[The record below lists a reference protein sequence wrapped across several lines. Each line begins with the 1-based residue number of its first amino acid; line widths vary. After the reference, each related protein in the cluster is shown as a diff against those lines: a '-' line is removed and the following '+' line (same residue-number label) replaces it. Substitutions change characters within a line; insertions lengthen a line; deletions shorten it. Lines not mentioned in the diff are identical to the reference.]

1 MIDSKFCQRVVALF
15 VLAMTLTP
23 SALAAPPGFKE
34 RLKERIQKRLEGD
47 NQIIGS
53 SELAGLKVSY
63 WLPAQCPSGQSP
75 LIIFSH
81 GFGGKST
88 QSKALAYALSQAGYL
103 VVAPDHGDARSA
115 IQGKEQNRGP
125 EVPFKD
131 APSWSD
137 KTYMDRGKDIAAL
150 INALQQNPRWSCRI
164 DWDKVALAGHSLG
177 GYTVLGLAGAWSQ
190 WPAPK
195 IKAVLALSPY
205 CAPYLIDNRLA
216 GIKVPVMYQGGN
228 RDFTITPQLEGP
240 IGAFSKT
247 PAPAYLVEFDQVGH
261 LGWTNFNQ
269 KQEQSDLINHYAIVF
284 LIAMSK
290 DLKKQSPANNY
301 RASTTYKLNRSV
313 SKQFHS
319 RELLHHIGFVADARF

>member
-103 VVAPDHGDARSA
+103 VVAPDHGDARTA

-261 LGWTNFNQ
+261 LGWTNCHQ
-269 KQEQSDLINHYAIVF
+269 KQEHRDLIKHYAIAFFDRYV
-284 LIAMSK
+284 K
-290 DLKKQSPANNY
+290 GLKEAEPGKQLPGVYNLQV
-301 RASTTYKLNRSV
+301 K
-313 SKQFHS
+313 
-319 RELLHHIGFVADARF
+319 